1 MFMLWKIFSCC
12 FFLETSIAER
22 KDTADFVRG
31 LLSCRDLNLRKAG
44 LGRERIM
51 MRGEVCVRC

>member
-1 MFMLWKIFSCC
+1 M
-12 FFLETSIAER
+12 

-51 MRGEVCVRC
+51 MREMYG